1 MTDITRRRILASGTT
16 LAASFASSKLSAQR
30 RYDPGASDTEIKLG
44 HTSPY
49 SGPLSAFSVAGKAT
63 TAYFNMINAAG
74 GINGRKIK
82 FISYD
87 DGYQPPKTVEMV
99 RKLVESDEVLMIF
112 QLLGTP
118 TNIAIQKYLNQK
130 QIPQLF
136 IFSGA
141 SRFGDPKNYPWTMGW
156 QPDYATEGGVYA
168 KHILASVKDAR
179 IGILF
184 QNDDSGKDGV
194 IGFQKALGKQN
205 EKMIA
210 AIASYEVTDPTVDS
224 QIIQLKN
231 AGANVFLN
239 LSSPKFAA
247 QGIRKAYDLEWRPV
261 HYLTSPSASV
271 QSVMKP
277 AGFEAGQD
285 IMTIAYLKDPTD
297 PQWANDPEFLE
308 WKRWMEKWNPTASVA
323 DTLNVY
329 PYALTATLVEVLK
342 RCGDELT
349 RANVMKQASNLRG
362 LHVPMLLP
370 GISINTSPTDFY
382 PIQSLRLARF
392 KGETW
397 ELFGNIISNESE

>member
-1 MTDITRRRILASGTT
+1 MTHFTRRRILATGTT
-16 LAASFASSKLSAQR
+16 LAASLASSKLSAQR

-168 KHILASVKDAR
+168 KHILASGKDAR

-194 IGFQKALGKQN
+194 IGFQKTLGKQN

-247 QGIRKAYDLEWRPV
+247 QGIRKAYDLAWRPV

-297 PQWANDPEFLE
+297 PQWANNPEFLE
-308 WKRWMEKWNPTASVA
+308 WKRWMERWNPTASLA

-329 PYALTATLVEVLK
+329 PYALTATLVEVLR

-370 GISINTSPTDFY
+370 GITINTSPTDFY

-397 ELFGNIISNESE
+397 ELFGDIISNESD

>member
-1 MTDITRRRILASGTT
+1 MSHFTRRRVLATGTT
-16 LAASFASSKLSAQR
+16 LAASIASSKLSAQR

-63 TAYFNMINAAG
+63 TAYFNIINAAG

-168 KHILASVKDAR
+168 KHILASAKDAK

-205 EKMIA
+205 ENMIA

-247 QGIRKAYDLEWRPV
+247 QGIRKAYDLAWRPV

-277 AGFEAGQD
+277 AGFEAAQD

-308 WKRWMEKWNPTASVA
+308 WKRWMEKWNPTASLA

-370 GISINTSPTDFY
+370 GITINTSPTDFY

-397 ELFGNIISNESE
+397 ELFGDIISNESE

>member
-1 MTDITRRRILASGTT
+1 MTDITRRRILATGTT

-30 RYDPGASDTEIKLG
+30 RYDPGANDTEIKLG

-63 TAYFNMINAAG
+63 TAYFNMLNAAG

-168 KHILASVKDAR
+168 KHILASGKDAR

-194 IGFQKALGKQN
+194 VGFQKALGKQN
-205 EKMIA
+205 EKMIV

-231 AGANVFLN
+231 SGANVFLN

-247 QGIRKAYDLEWRPV
+247 QGIRKAYDLAWRPV

-308 WKRWMEKWNPTASVA
+308 WKRWMEKWNPTASLA

-370 GISINTSPTDFY
+370 GITINTSPTDFF

-397 ELFGNIISNESE
+397 ELFGDIISNESE

>member
-1 MTDITRRRILASGTT
+1 MTHFTRRRVLATGTT
-16 LAASFASSKLSAQR
+16 LAASIASSKLSAQR

-168 KHILASVKDAR
+168 KHILASGKDAR

-194 IGFQKALGKQN
+194 IGFQKTLGKQN

-247 QGIRKAYDLEWRPV
+247 QGIRKAYDLAWRPV

-308 WKRWMEKWNPTASVA
+308 WKRWMEKWNPTASLA

-342 RCGDELT
+342 RCGDNLT

-370 GISINTSPTDFY
+370 GITINTSPTDFY

-397 ELFGNIISNESE
+397 ELFGDIISNESD

>member
-1 MTDITRRRILASGTT
+1 MTHFTRRRILATGTT
-16 LAASFASSKLSAQR
+16 LAASLASSKLSAQR

-168 KHILASVKDAR
+168 KHILASGKDAR

-194 IGFQKALGKQN
+194 IGFQKTLGKQN

-247 QGIRKAYDLEWRPV
+247 QGIRKAYDLAWRPV

-397 ELFGNIISNESE
+397 ELFGDIISNESD

>member
-1 MTDITRRRILASGTT
+1 MTHFTRRRILASGTT

-168 KHILASVKDAR
+168 KHILASGKDAR

-194 IGFQKALGKQN
+194 IGFQKTLGKQN

-247 QGIRKAYDLEWRPV
+247 QGIRKAYDLAWRPV

-308 WKRWMEKWNPTASVA
+308 WKRWMERWNPTASLA

-370 GISINTSPTDFY
+370 GITINTSPTDFY

-397 ELFGNIISNESE
+397 ELFGDIISNESD

>member
-1 MTDITRRRILASGTT
+1 MTHFTRRRILATRTT

-168 KHILASVKDAR
+168 KHILASGKDAR

-194 IGFQKALGKQN
+194 IGFQKTLGKQN

-247 QGIRKAYDLEWRPV
+247 QGIRKAYDLAWRPV

-308 WKRWMEKWNPTASVA
+308 WKRWMEKWNPTASLA

-342 RCGDELT
+342 RCGEELT

-370 GISINTSPTDFY
+370 GITINTSPTDFY

-397 ELFGNIISNESE
+397 ELFGDIISNESD